1 MKGTPGPVV
10 LNSLPSL
17 DKLPAS
23 PLYTKVIS
31 LAPQEPLKVRMGK
44 DLPLN
49 SPASVTAGTAYGSLP
64 YRKSL
69 NLQRQFRLK
78 GNQGFGYSLATGV
91 SAIRRGPLT
100 RWNSQSQKPEETTS

>member
-1 MKGTPGPVV
+1 
-10 LNSLPSL
+10 
-17 DKLPAS
+17 
-23 PLYTKVIS
+23 TKVIS

-49 SPASVTAGTAYGSLP
+49 SPALVTAGTAYGSLP

-91 SAIRRGPLT
+91 NAIRRGPLT
-100 RWNSQSQKPEETTS
+100 RWNSQSQNLRRLHHDDIRSELACSPSQRRRRTGPG